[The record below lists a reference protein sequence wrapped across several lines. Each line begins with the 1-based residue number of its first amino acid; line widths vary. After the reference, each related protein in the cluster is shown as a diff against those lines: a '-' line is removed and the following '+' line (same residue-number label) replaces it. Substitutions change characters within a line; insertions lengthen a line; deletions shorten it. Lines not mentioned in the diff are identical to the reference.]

1 MSVAIWP
8 HVAPEHLKE
17 AVDQTQVSF
26 WMAPSSSELWIYTWG
41 MMTTT
46 TTEQHA
52 EDDWIL
58 VLRVPE
64 DHTLTTEPS
73 QQRELEWLLNELRE
87 TLEVLKSGLEECY
100 ALLAPVEPGS
110 TLVVSTPRAEIV
122 KGHVTRVGTKIV
134 KGVRTAF
141 SFPSSSRAYTCTTKL
156 TRTLLL

>member
-1 MSVAIWP
+1 
-8 HVAPEHLKE
+8 
-17 AVDQTQVSF
+17 
-26 WMAPSSSELWIYTWG
+26 MA
-41 MMTTT
+41 TTT
-46 TTEQHA
+46 IEEPV

-58 VLRVPE
+58 LLQGPE
-64 DHTLTTEPS
+64 DHALTTGPS
-73 QQRELEWLLNELRE
+73 QRRELEWLLNELRE

-141 SFPSSSRAYTCTTKL
+141 SLPAFSLPSSTRAL
-156 TRTLLL
+156 V